1 MSRAWAVHGSGN
13 GRPYWGWWFDC
24 EGGSVTI
31 QRLIEPLPS
40 EMAFGRLRIAL
51 DDVDGVLT
59 DCAADL

>member
-1 MSRAWAVHGSGN
+1 
-13 GRPYWGWWFDC
+13 
-24 EGGSVTI
+24 VTI

-59 DCAADL
+59 DCTADL